1 MLENKDENIIIP
13 MMFCFDKNYCI
24 TAASA
29 FYSLLQNT
37 NKYTIVANNSR
48 GGGDNILEIIKKNQ
62 K

>member
-1 MLENKDENIIIP
+1 MLENKDDNIIIP

-37 NKYTIVANNSR
+37 NKYTMATNNLR
-48 GGGDNILEIIKKNQ
+48 GGGKILEDLKLNQ